1 MKLKLHLTIGAC
13 VAAIT
18 LVASAPAFAAPK
30 KEASPSPTAAP
41 KASASAAPTVASSAS
56 AKGPRAIPFH
66 GTVASVDQAASTF
79 TITGKTNSRVF
90 KVSDKSKVMKS
101 GAAGTLSDIAANET
115 VGGSYWK
122 QEDGTLEV
130 KTVNIGGGAKSKKSA
145 KMEDGGEASP
155 ASPAASPKK

>member
-1 MKLKLHLTIGAC
+1 M
-13 VAAIT
+13 
-18 LVASAPAFAAPK
+18 
-30 KEASPSPTAAP
+30 
-41 KASASAAPTVASSAS
+41 
-56 AKGPRAIPFH
+56 PRAIPFH
-66 GTVASVDQAASTF
+66 GTITSVDQAASTF

-101 GAAGTLSDIAANET
+101 GAAGTLADIAANET

-130 KTVNIGGGAKSKKSA
+130 KTVNIGGAAKSKKSA
-145 KMEDGGEASP
+145 KMEEGAGASP